1 MHDGEMNIQV
11 YSYLGKLQQTAIG
24 RYGKGFVRMRISTRF
39 QEGFIALGVDII
51 RYGGLYK
58 HLSDFCWLSVSRGG

>member
-24 RYGKGFVRMRISTRF
+24 RYGKGFVRMRIGTRF
-39 QEGFIALGVDII
+39 QAGF
-51 RYGGLYK
+51 YSFGG
-58 HLSDFCWLSVSRGG
+58 